1 MNAGFILLY
10 RQITEWE
17 WYQNPNTFRVFL
29 HCLLMA
35 NFADGKFE
43 GITVNRGQF
52 VTSLPNL
59 SKQTRLTIQQV
70 RTALDHLKSTGE
82 ITDKAYSKFRVITVV
97 KYDEYQK
104 DNRQDNS
111 QSTGNQQASNRQV
124 TGNQQQ
130 YKKNNNVTREQEQHH
145 LHQEPPQESFLPD
158 DEAAQIQNDHNAVL
172 DAAQNAGFK
181 STPAERA
188 GLLNLYADH
197 GLEKMIAGIGECVT
211 HSAPNL
217 AYLTA
222 VLKGTPKADKTYN
235 RDYSK
240 DQDAAFDRLVKMGRK
255 TDARDVHGY
264 EQRDYSGEQAK
275 AIERMMA
282 DGEW

>member
-1 MNAGFILLY
+1 MKAGFILLY

-35 NFADGKFE
+35 NFTEGKFE
-43 GITVNRGQF
+43 GITVERGQF
-52 VTSLPNL
+52 VTSLPTL

-82 ITDKAYSKFRVITVV
+82 ITDRAYSKFRVITVV
-97 KYDEYQK
+97 KYNEYQQ

-111 QSTGNQQASNRQV
+111 QSTGNQQADNRQSTV
-124 TGNQQQ
+124 NQQQ
-130 YKKNNNVTREQEQHH
+130 YKNNNNGIREKEEQHH
-145 LHQEPPQESFLPD
+145 HQEPPESFLLD
-158 DEAAQIQNDHNAVL
+158 DEAMKIQSDHNKVL

-181 STPAERA
+181 SSPAERA
-188 GLLNLYADH
+188 GLLNLYAAY
-197 GLEKMIAGIGECVT
+197 GLERLINGIGECVK

-217 AYLTA
+217 AYLEA
-222 VLKGTPKADKTYN
+222 VLKGTGKKQNGNA
-235 RDYSK
+235 
-240 DQDAAFDRLVKMGRK
+240 
-255 TDARDVHGY
+255 TDIHGY
-264 EQRDYSGEQAK
+264 GQRDYSGEQAK

-282 DGEW
+282 EEW

>member
-1 MNAGFILLY
+1 MGAGFILLH
-10 RQITEWE
+10 RKITEWE

-35 NFADGKFE
+35 NFTDGRFE
-43 GITVNRGQF
+43 GKDIKRGQF
-52 VTSLPNL
+52 VTSLPSLADQTKL
-59 SKQTRLTIQQV
+59 SIRQV
-70 RTALDHLKSTGE
+70 RVALDHLIMTGE
-82 ITDKAYSKFRVITVV
+82 LTNKSYTKFRVITVV
-97 KYDEYQK
+97 NYDKYQSND
-104 DNRQDNS
+104 RQNDS
-111 QSTGNQQASNRQV
+111 QV
-124 TGNQQQ
+124 TDKRQTNDSQVTDKCQQ
-130 YKKNNNVTREQEQHH
+130 YNNNNKGIREQGNNHH
-145 LHQEPPQESFLPD
+145 LPQEPPPFLSD
-158 DEAAQIQNDHNAVL
+158 DEAGQIQSDHNQIL

-188 GLLNLYADH
+188 GLLNLYAAH
-197 GLEKMIAGIGECVT
+197 GLDKMIAGIGECVT

-222 VLKGTPKADKTYN
+222 VLNGTGKKKAGNAT
-235 RDYSK
+235 
-240 DQDAAFDRLVKMGRK
+240 
-255 TDARDVHGY
+255 DVHGY

>member
-35 NFADGKFE
+35 NFTDGRFE
-43 GITVNRGQF
+43 GKEIKRGQF
-52 VTSLPNL
+52 VTSLPSL
-59 SKQTRLTIQQV
+59 SDQTSLSIRQV
-70 RTALDHLKSTGE
+70 RVALDHLIMTGE
-82 ITDKAYSKFRVITVV
+82 LTSKSYSKFRVITVV
-97 KYDEYQK
+97 NYDKYQNND
-104 DNRQDNS
+104 RQNDS
-111 QSTGNQQASNRQV
+111 QMTDKRQADDRQV
-124 TGNQQQ
+124 TGKRQQ
-130 YKKNNNVTREQEQHH
+130 YNNNKKETREQGNNH

-188 GLLNLYADH
+188 GLLNLYAAH

-264 EQRDYSGEQAK
+264 EQRDYSGEQAQALK
-275 AIERMMA
+275 RMMES
-282 DGEW
+282 DW

>member
-1 MNAGFILLY
+1 MKAGFILLY

-17 WYQNPNTFRVFL
+17 WYRNPNTFRVFL

-35 NFADGKFE
+35 NFTEGKFE
-43 GITVNRGQF
+43 GITVERGQF
-52 VTSLPNL
+52 VTSLPTL

-82 ITDKAYSKFRVITVV
+82 ITDRAYSKFRVITVC
-97 KYDEYQK
+97 KYNEYQQ
-104 DNRQDNS
+104 DSRQDNS
-111 QSTGNQQASNRQV
+111 QSTGNQQASNRQS

-130 YKKNNNVTREQEQHH
+130 YNNNNNGIREQGNNHH
-145 LHQEPPQESFLPD
+145 LQEPPPFLSD
-158 DEAAQIQNDHNAVL
+158 DEAGQIQSDHNQIL

-188 GLLNLYADH
+188 GLLNLYAAH
-197 GLEKMIAGIGECVT
+197 GLDKMIAGIGECVT

-222 VLKGTPKADKTYN
+222 VLNGTGKKKAGNAT
-235 RDYSK
+235 
-240 DQDAAFDRLVKMGRK
+240 
-255 TDARDVHGY
+255 DVHGY